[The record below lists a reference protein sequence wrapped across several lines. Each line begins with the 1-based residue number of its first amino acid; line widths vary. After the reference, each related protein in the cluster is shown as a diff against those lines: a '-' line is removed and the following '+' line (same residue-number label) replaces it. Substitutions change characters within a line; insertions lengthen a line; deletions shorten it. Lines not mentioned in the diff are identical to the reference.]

1 MDRNELWD
9 VIVVGGGPAGM
20 MAAGTAAH
28 KGHKV
33 LLLEKNET
41 LGKKLLITGGG
52 RCNVTNAEEDLR
64 RLLARFKDADK
75 FLFSPFS
82 QFDNKSTLEFF
93 NSRGMETKV
102 EAENRVFPI
111 SDSAESVWNV
121 LVDYMKTSGVEVRSR
136 SEVKEIKS
144 HEDKVSSVVL
154 KNGKELHAK
163 HFILATG
170 GKSHPETG
178 STGDGFSWLR
188 TLGHKVHEPS
198 PYLVPISVNDEWVK
212 QLSGTSLKDAKITAL
227 QSRNKQF
234 SKKGK
239 ILFTHF
245 GLSGPAVLNMSRDIY
260 ELLKYGDVELSLDT
274 LPQEDFSTL
283 NTRLQEIFK
292 SEDKKKIKN
301 ALDSLVSRALAEKII
316 LASGIDLDKP
326 CNSVTREERITLMK
340 KLKDMRMSVK
350 GLLGEDK
357 AIVTSGGVDLEEI
370 DWRTLSSKLY
380 PNLYITGDLLNIDR
394 PSGGYSLQ
402 LCWTTGFVAGNSIN

>member
-1 MDRNELWD
+1 MDSKELWD

-20 MAAGTAAH
+20 MAAGTAAL

-64 RLLARFKDADK
+64 KLLARFKDADK

-82 QFDNKSTLEFF
+82 QFDNRSAIEFF
-93 NSRGMETKV
+93 NSHGMETKV
-102 EAENRVFPI
+102 EAENRVFPT
-111 SDSAESVWNV
+111 SDSARSVWSV
-121 LVDYMKTSGVEVRSR
+121 LVDYMKAAGVEVRSK
-136 SEVKEIKS
+136 SEVRKIKS
-144 HEDKVSSVVL
+144 HEGKVSSVVL
-154 KNGKELHAK
+154 KNGEELHAK

-178 STGDGFSWLR
+178 STGDGFQWLR
-188 TLGHKVHEPS
+188 DLGHTVIEPS
-198 PYLVPISVNDEWVK
+198 PYLVPISVKDEWVK
-212 QLSGTSLKDAKITAL
+212 KLSGISIADAKLTAF
-227 QSRNKQF
+227 QND
-234 SKKGK
+234 KKELTKVGK

-260 ELLKYGDVELSLDT
+260 ELLKYDGVALSLDL
-274 LPQEDFSTL
+274 LPKEDFSTL
-283 NTRLQEIFK
+283 NDKLLDLFK
-292 SEDKKKIKN
+292 LEDKKKLKN
-301 ALDSLVSRALAEKII
+301 ALVTLIPRAFVAPVL
-316 LASGIDLDKP
+316 LASSIDEDKP
-326 CNSVTREERITLMK
+326 CNSVTREERLVLMK
-340 KLKDMRMSVK
+340 RLKDMRMSVE

-370 DWRTLSSKLY
+370 DWKTLGSKLY